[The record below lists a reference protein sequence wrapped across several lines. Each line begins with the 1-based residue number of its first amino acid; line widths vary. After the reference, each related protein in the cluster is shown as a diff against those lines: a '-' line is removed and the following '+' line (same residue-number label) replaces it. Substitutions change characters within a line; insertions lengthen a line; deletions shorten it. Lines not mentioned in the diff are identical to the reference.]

1 MRLTPLG
8 VDRRRHLAR
17 LTRLA
22 LLGTAIAT
30 LAAPASARVT
40 QVVIKTVE
48 SPAFGGKTFGEVGAY
63 ERVSGQIVGE
73 VDPKDRRN
81 EVIVDIDL
89 APKSPNGTVSYTT
102 DFQILRPIDR
112 SKQNHRLLF
121 EITNRGRTNA
131 LGMFNDSPSGNDVTT
146 AGDPGNGFLMRQAMS

>member
-30 LAAPASARVT
+30 FAAPASARVT

-48 SPAFGGKTFGEVGAY
+48 
-63 ERVSGQIVGE
+63 
-73 VDPKDRRN
+73 
-81 EVIVDIDL
+81 
-89 APKSPNGTVSYTT
+89 
-102 DFQILRPIDR
+102 
-112 SKQNHRLLF
+112 
-121 EITNRGRTNA
+121 
-131 LGMFNDSPSGNDVTT
+131 
-146 AGDPGNGFLMRQAMS
+146 

>member
-81 EVIVDIDL
+81 AVIVDIDL
-89 APKSPNGTVSYTT
+89 APKSPNGTVMVKSLPAGGGRPQPVSITT
-102 DFQILRPIDR
+102 
-112 SKQNHRLLF
+112 
-121 EITNRGRTNA
+121 
-131 LGMFNDSPSGNDVTT
+131 
-146 AGDPGNGFLMRQAMS
+146 